1 MTDWWAG
8 LAPAEARLTCGGDQH
23 RLAWREGE
31 LRAPDHA
38 DPDAERT
45 LAALGGERCACVE
58 MLDAWHAHASDLRV
72 LVLGSRGLSDPLAA
86 PRDAGTGVSG
96 GLLAGAGPRG
106 PVRAAAHR
114 TALFHYGSA
123 AVARVMVSG
132 GPAAGVTP
140 GGLVPDP
147 DAELAG
153 LLGLGGGLPA
163 RLAATVAAAWAA
175 RLEGL
180 DRPDTAGPAVARLH
194 AALAGRATA
203 ALRTWLGDP
212 ALPVDVRMTDG
223 SAEPLLARV
232 GDGLRAELPFGWLSR
247 VWARDLAVVAGR
259 FCLAAEVSAGRWRL
273 SVLDPAI
280 GPPQRLSIEL
290 AAGG

>member
-38 DPDAERT
+38 DADAERT

-58 MLDAWHAHASDLRV
+58 MLDAWHAHSSDLRV
-72 LVLGSRGLSDPLAA
+72 LVLGSRGPSDPLAA

>member
-72 LVLGSRGLSDPLAA
+72 LVLGSRGPSDPLAA

-132 GPAAGVTP
+132 GSAAGVTP

-163 RLAATVAAAWAA
+163 RLAATVAAAWTA
-175 RLEGL
+175 RLE
-180 DRPDTAGPAVARLH
+180 RPDATAGPATARLH
-194 AALAGRATA
+194 AALAGRVTVAV
-203 ALRTWLGDP
+203 RTWLGDP

-223 SAEPLLARV
+223 SAEPLLAQD
-232 GDGLRAELPFGWLSR
+232 GDGIRAELPFGWLSR
-247 VWARDLAVVAGR
+247 VWALDLAVVAGR
-259 FCLAAEVSAGRWRL
+259 FCLAAEVTPGRWRL
-273 SVLDPAI
+273 SVLDPDL
-280 GPPQRLSIEL
+280 GPPQRLTIEL

>member
-58 MLDAWHAHASDLRV
+58 MLDAWHAHSSDLRV
-72 LVLGSRGLSDPLAA
+72 LVLGSRGPSDPLAA